1 MATLLLVV
9 IYLSFISIGVP
20 DSLLGT
26 AWPVLYREL
35 GVPLV
40 FVYLSEYQSGKRVSH
55 EKIAEISFNGTESTE
70 TGMIVVVPNFEKF
83 SASLIVADNYTKYTT
98 ENPILN
104 DVEDR
109 KYYGRSATSI
119 NHICPIDFGT
129 EQGLAA
135 LVYGKNGLSMLPIQD
150 ISGDYLNTEN
160 DYMYYYSVE
169 FTK

>member
-1 MATLLLVV
+1 M
-9 IYLSFISIGVP
+9 
-20 DSLLGT
+20 
-26 AWPVLYREL
+26 
-35 GVPLV
+35 
-40 FVYLSEYQSGKRVSH
+40 
-55 EKIAEISFNGTESTE
+55 
-70 TGMIVVVPNFEKF
+70 
-83 SASLIVADNYTKYTT
+83 ADNYTKYTT